1 MRIRKNSLIDIDVKV
16 VMAVSFIMLFAEA
29 KLSVVGVGIYMLN
42 LVILWFTATVETYFI
57 TEGRK

>member
-1 MRIRKNSLIDIDVKV
+1 MKIRKNSLIDIIVKV
-16 VMAVSFIMLFAEA
+16 VMAVSFIMLFAES
-29 KLSVVGVGIYMLN
+29 KLSVVGVGLYMLN

>member
-1 MRIRKNSLIDIDVKV
+1 MKIRKNSLIDIIVKV
-16 VMAVSFIMLFAEA
+16 VMSVSFIMLFAEP
-29 KLSVVGVGIYMLN
+29 KLSVVGVCIYMLN

>member
-1 MRIRKNSLIDIDVKV
+1 MKIRKNSLIDIGVKV
-16 VMAVSFIMLFAEA
+16 VMAVSFIMLFAEP
-29 KLSVVGVGIYMLN
+29 KLSVVGVGLYMLN